1 MKHLALFMGSN
12 GKKRQNKRKGGK
24 RGKRRKKR
32 TGECK
37 IAKKRKEGDK
47 MHYGPE

>member
-12 GKKRQNKRKGGK
+12 GKKRQNKKKG
-24 RGKRRKKR
+24 GKRRKKR
-32 TGECK
+32 TGECE
-37 IAKKRKEGDK
+37 IVKKRKEGDK